1 MRGKITEIGGSLC
14 FRVVTMVTVVDFS
27 ACLFVAL
34 RFLLASVAKL
44 LAGALLLR
52 LEDIF
57 EGGEEID

>member
-1 MRGKITEIGGSLC
+1 
-14 FRVVTMVTVVDFS
+14 MVTVVDFS

-52 LEDIF
+52 LEEIF
-57 EGGEEID
+57 EGEEEID